1 MKASFFTFL
10 ILTIACTGVF
20 AAFVYITP
28 TIEETS
34 QTVRENCLN
43 DEISACPVVE
53 NEVIKLNDALVAEYA
68 VKYGANV
75 SLALAIV
82 ECESEFEAGIC
93 NEQYGC
99 DAGMGLY
106 QFIPSRWEETIRQ
119 MGVLGEPVASCTGFS
134 RVFDAECNAMA
145 GAWLLANEGS
155 THWGTPESDWGT
167 YACWSES
174 DAFISGDEIEAGKI
188 LK

>member
-75 SLALAIV
+75 SLALAIGGRFSCSFCV
-82 ECESEFEAGIC
+82 GTLSRKYQMLHPFFSV
-93 NEQYGC
+93 
-99 DAGMGLY
+99 LY
-106 QFIPSRWEETIRQ
+106 CSSLF
-119 MGVLGEPVASCTGFS
+119 
-134 RVFDAECNAMA
+134 
-145 GAWLLANEGS
+145 
-155 THWGTPESDWGT
+155 
-167 YACWSES
+167 
-174 DAFISGDEIEAGKI
+174 
-188 LK
+188 